1 MKIKNIIPIVTA
13 LAVLLYPNAA
23 AAQGTIKKD
32 TVLSLEDC
40 IDITL
45 KNNPAISSSF
55 ASQEAQRNRL
65 SQTRS
70 SYLPQIDASANYSRS
85 DSESEKGWGGAQDG
99 YSSSINAKQ
108 LIYDFGKTGLSSD
121 IQENSYYSAVADT
134 RNLIINTI
142 YELKKAYYDT
152 LLARESKHVYE
163 QSVEQYQEQLKRAQA
178 YYQVGT
184 RPKIDVT
191 TAQVNLNNAKLN
203 LIQAENSLKKSY
215 HVLLN
220 VMGIY
225 DPSPEFSLQMNN
237 TLPEFSLT
245 EEQALD
251 TAMKNRQDLLG
262 YKLKLE
268 SARQNVKLSRTGYAP
283 SINATGS
290 YGWSGGDFPLYDRWS
305 VGAGVSIP
313 IFSGLSTYNS
323 VKEAQNNMLS
333 AYYNLTSAE
342 QDILLEIKEAYL
354 NVQDSKSKIPVA
366 EITRTQAQEN
376 YELAVGRYKVGV
388 GNYIEVKDAETTL
401 SDAKLAY
408 IQAVF
413 DYTLSI
419 AALNK
424 AMGII

>member
-23 AAQGTIKKD
+23 AAQETIKKD

>member
-23 AAQGTIKKD
+23 AAQETIKKD

-85 DSESEKGWGGAQDG
+85 DSESEKGWSGAQDG